1 MKLLSLFNL
10 EGDALPGTIPA
21 TIFSKKQPL
30 SQLMCFSAFLRFLL
44 RVVDLSERESE
55 EEEKSGKM
63 ISDNP

>member
-1 MKLLSLFNL
+1 
-10 EGDALPGTIPA
+10 
-21 TIFSKKQPL
+21 
-30 SQLMCFSAFLRFLL
+30 MCFSAFLRFLL

>member
-1 MKLLSLFNL
+1 MKLLSPFNL

-21 TIFSKKQPL
+21 TIFSKKRPL
-30 SQLMCFSAFLRFLL
+30 SPLVCFSAFLRFLL

-55 EEEKSGKM
+55 EEKSGKM

>member
-1 MKLLSLFNL
+1 MKLLSPFNL

-21 TIFSKKQPL
+21 TIFSKKRPL
-30 SQLMCFSAFLRFLL
+30 SPLVCFSAFLRFLL

-55 EEEKSGKM
+55 AEKSGKM